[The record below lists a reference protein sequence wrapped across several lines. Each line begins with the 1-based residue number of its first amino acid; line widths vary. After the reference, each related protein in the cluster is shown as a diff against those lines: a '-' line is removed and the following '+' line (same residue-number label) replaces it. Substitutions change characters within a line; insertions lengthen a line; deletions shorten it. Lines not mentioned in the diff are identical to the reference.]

1 MDPAEIER
9 EVDAALRRLP
19 ALRAPATLTPRVMAA
34 VRQRREAPWYR
45 RSWFAWPAGGRL
57 VAATV
62 ALALI
67 GAGVWWMPS
76 AVQVTA
82 QAATSSVASLG
93 QYVTWQPPDSV
104 RRVLEVAGA
113 VQAVW
118 RALLGP
124 LVSYA
129 AGFAVVMGGVFA
141 LCAAVLTRVTLGRAP
156 A

>member
-124 LVSYA
+124 LVAYA

>member
-1 MDPAEIER
+1 MDPSELER

-45 RSWFAWPAGGRL
+45 RSWFAWPAAGRL
-57 VAATV
+57 AAATA
-62 ALALI
+62 ALVLI
-67 GAGVWWMPS
+67 GAGIWWLPS
-76 AVQVTA
+76 ALQVTTR
-82 QAATSSVASLG
+82 AALSSAASLG
-93 QYVTWQPPDSV
+93 QYLTWQPPESV
-104 RRVLEVAGA
+104 RRVLEVASA

-124 LVSYA
+124 LVVYA

>member
-1 MDPAEIER
+1 
-9 EVDAALRRLP
+9 
-19 ALRAPATLTPRVMAA
+19 MAA
-34 VRQRREAPWYR
+34 VRQRRETPWYR

-57 VAATV
+57 AAATI

-93 QYVTWQPPDSV
+93 QYVTWQPPESV
-104 RRVLEVAGA
+104 RRVLEVASA

-124 LVSYA
+124 LVVYA